1 VNRVDK
7 IILSILALE
16 HLGFGL
22 YGLFSPEGIAE
33 LTGYGLNNEFAY
45 SEIRAYYTLIFAL
58 GFIAFLSIFI
68 HKLAKQTYILFTFI
82 FSSILIG
89 RVINYL
95 LTGELVN
102 TIILA
107 MVAEVIV
114 ILLSLWRLAFF
125 KYETKNES

>member
-1 VNRVDK
+1 
-7 IILSILALE
+7 LALE

-125 KYETKNES
+125 KYETKNQS

>member
-1 VNRVDK
+1 MNRVDK

>member
-1 VNRVDK
+1 MNRVDK

-125 KYETKNES
+125 KYETKNQS